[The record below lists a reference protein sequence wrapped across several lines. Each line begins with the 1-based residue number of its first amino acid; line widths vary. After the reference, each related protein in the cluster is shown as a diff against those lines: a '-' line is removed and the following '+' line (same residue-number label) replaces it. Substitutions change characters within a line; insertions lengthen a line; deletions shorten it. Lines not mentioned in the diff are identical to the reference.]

1 MENIKL
7 KIKSAG
13 KMVIIPII
21 ILLVLVAT
29 FIYNGAQRE
38 NESVMTIGDNTYVL
52 ASGSVENNT
61 TLISSE
67 VVGTVTELSVKE
79 GDHVKKGDIIARLDN
94 SNLENQVQLAES
106 NLQVAEETFAAIDN
120 NISILSVQNND
131 RIKQASVSL
140 DFLKSHMDKS
150 KMLLENGA
158 IPQVALD
165 EAELNYNVALSQYE
179 STISNGNTQ
188 SAQLAGQLEVAKS
201 QVAQAKTRLEQARK
215 DLEKSVITAPSD
227 GVINS
232 IYTDIGEFTST
243 GKPLVELYD
252 PGNVEIRVYVSESN
266 IGFVK
271 VGQEVDIFAD
281 HNESKPFKGRVVRV
295 NNVAEF
301 TPKNIQT
308 KEERVNTVFEVKL
321 KVEDAGGEL
330 KPGMPADVNIKI
342 D

>member
-29 FIYNGAQRE
+29 FIYNGSQKE
-38 NESVMTIGDNTYVL
+38 NESVMAIGDNTYVL

-67 VVGTVTELSVKE
+67 IVGTVTELSVKE
-79 GDHVKKGDIIARLDN
+79 GDQVKKGDIIARLDN

-120 NISILSVQNND
+120 NISMLAVQNND
-131 RIKQASVSL
+131 RINQAKVSL
-140 DFLKSHMDKS
+140 DFLKSNMDKS

-165 EAELNYNVALSQYE
+165 EAELNYNMALSQYE
-179 STISNGNTQ
+179 STKSNSKTQ

-201 QVAQAKTRLEQARK
+201 QVEQSKTRLEQARK

-227 GVINS
+227 GVVNS
-232 IYTDIGEFTST
+232 TYIDIGEFTST
-243 GKPLVELYD
+243 GKPIVELYD

-281 HNESKPFKGRVVRV
+281 HNERKPYKGQVIRV

-321 KVEDAGGEL
+321 KVGDTGGEL
-330 KPGMPADVNIKI
+330 KPGMPVDVNIKI